1 MKDKLTFI
9 AASAGTGKTYRL
21 VQEVK
26 EAVTEGRAHPGGIVA
41 TTFTRAAANEMQE
54 RLAQAFHEDGLHDE
68 ALALENGLVSTVH
81 GICFQLLSRFAFEA
95 GLSPDV
101 RILAEPEANLL
112 LNHALDEVVEEAMR
126 QELYALASRLSER
139 DERTGQWHWRRDV
152 KSIVETARSND
163 ITFDRLPAMGH
174 ASWGELEQEL
184 GPVTADDLDTL
195 LASRVKEVLAQTAGS
210 TLKNT
215 MAYRNV
221 LRNVARDIHAPWS
234 HWAALL
240 SKKPEKQYHP
250 EAEEIA
256 ALVARVGE
264 HPRLRSDLSRYLEL
278 LFHLAAQVG
287 NHFSALKKERGAA
300 DFTDLEKEALDL
312 LRNHPGVREILAEE
326 IDLLLV
332 DEFQDTSPIQLALFT
347 ELGKLADRIIWVGD
361 VKQSIYGFRHADP
374 ELVFQAVAG
383 AETTHS
389 LEKSWRSVPDL
400 VSLSNRLFA
409 SPFHE
414 RLGLPEEQTTISA
427 HRVAPASWPPAIEL
441 AEISS
446 GEFNK
451 TNKKPKALTVAKK
464 PGLIA
469 DAVEDLLKR
478 STPEVVIKSSITPED
493 CEGTTRAL
501 QPGDLAILVRSGHAA
516 VAIAETLRARG
527 HDVALSGSG
536 LLATPEANLA
546 LACLRRWLDPGDSL
560 AAAEVVALEARHPT
574 EAWLEDRLRYADS
587 LSGAEAADPWLLESS
602 PALVALHEAAD
613 SQPDRLH
620 HSPLVAFDQAVAVA
634 EVERIVSCWGPTTT
648 RSEQRLANLEKLRS
662 TIEEY
667 ETRTTQSGLPATCN
681 GLFGWL
687 ADLAEDEDDQL
698 ARFESRGAIHVGTYH
713 SAKGLEW
720 PVVLLANLEFAVRSR
735 LFGLRVITP
744 QDGALDYDEPLAG
757 RELRRWI
764 SPFADRQNHPLL
776 DHLEASPLGCK
787 AEQDEK
793 NEALRLLYVGFTR
806 ARDRLVLFHEP
817 GKDPAWL
824 AELGEDAVAA
834 LLDPESGVVLQ
845 PGTSPLNVTVNRYQS
860 RSEPEPP
867 APAATLD
874 LPPRS
879 ASQTPREPATLTP
892 SSQSPLEGATIG
904 EILEYGT
911 RIEWTGHPNDRD
923 LGDAMHRILAA
934 EVLHPAHPDR
944 EARIRAILAAFGLEK
959 NLEAAAV
966 AHAVDRYLAFIQ
978 DHFNPTAQR
987 VEVPFTAVNESGQR
1001 ITGFIDHL
1009 LETESGPVIID
1020 HKIFPGKQCD
1030 WEAKALSY
1038 SGQLAL
1044 YRDAVDPDHSPR
1056 TLIHLVTG
1064 GALVPVSL

>member
-9 AASAGTGKTYRL
+9 AASAGTGKTFRL

-26 EAVTEGRAHPGGIVA
+26 EAVLEGRAQPGGIVA

-54 RLAQAFHEDGLHDE
+54 RLAKAFHEDGLHDE

-101 RILAEPEANLL
+101 HILDESEANLL
-112 LNHALDEVVEEAMR
+112 LNHALDEVVEEAVR

-139 DERTGQWHWRRDV
+139 NDRTGQWHWRRDV

-163 ITFDRLPAMGH
+163 IAFDRLPAMGH
-174 ASWGELEQEL
+174 ASWSELEKEL
-184 GPVTADDLDTL
+184 GPVTTDDLDTI
-195 LASRVKEVLAQTAGS
+195 LANRVNEVLAQTADS

-215 MAYRNV
+215 KAYRDV
-221 LRNVARDIHAPWS
+221 LRNIARDIHAPWK
-234 HWAALL
+234 HWAYLL
-240 SKKPEKQYHP
+240 GKKPEVQFHP
-250 EAEEIA
+250 EANEIA
-256 ALVARVGE
+256 AIAARVGE
-264 HPRLRSDLSRYLEL
+264 HPRLRADLSRYLEL
-278 LFHLAAQVG
+278 LFHLAAEVG
-287 NHFSALKKERGAA
+287 NQFTALKKERGAA
-300 DFTDLEKEALDL
+300 DFADLEKEALDL

-332 DEFQDTSPIQLALFT
+332 DEFQDTSPIQLAIFT

-383 AETTHS
+383 AGTTDS
-389 LEKSWRSVPDL
+389 LETSWRSVPDL

-414 RLGLPEEQTTISA
+414 RQGLPEEQTTISA

-446 GEFNK
+446 GAFYNNGNPK
-451 TNKKPKALTVAKK
+451 PLTGPKKAR
-464 PGLIA
+464 LIA
-469 DAVEDLLKR
+469 DAAEDLLQR
-478 STPEVVIKSSITPED
+478 SAPEVVIKSSITPENR
-493 CEGTTRAL
+493 EGITRAL
-501 QPGDLAILVRSGHAA
+501 QPGDLAILVRSGFAA

-546 LACLRRWLDPGDSL
+546 LACLRRWLDPGDSM

-574 EAWLEDRLRYADS
+574 EEWLEDRLRYVDS
-587 LSGAEAADPWLLESS
+587 RSGAEAAEPWLLESS
-602 PALVALHEAAD
+602 PALVALHQASDAQ
-613 SQPDRLH
+613 SARLH
-620 HSPLVAFDQAVAVA
+620 HSPLASFDQAVAVA

-720 PVVLLANLEFAVRSR
+720 PVVLLADLEFAPRSR
-735 LFGLRVITP
+735 LFGLRVITA
-744 QDGALDYDEPLAG
+744 QDGTHDYDQPLAG

-764 SPFADRQNHPLL
+764 PPFADRQKHPLL
-776 DHLEASPLGCK
+776 DHLQASPLGCK
-787 AEQDEK
+787 AKQDEK
-793 NEALRLLYVGFTR
+793 DEALRLLYVGFTR

-824 AELGEDAVAA
+824 AELGDDAVAA

-845 PGTSPLNVTVNRYQS
+845 PDTSPLNVTVNRYQS
-860 RSEPEPP
+860 RPEPEPP
-867 APAATLD
+867 TPATTLD
-874 LPPRS
+874 LPLRS
-879 ASQTPREPATLTP
+879 AAHTPREPAALTP
-892 SSQSPLEGATIG
+892 SAQSPIEGATIG
-904 EILEYGT
+904 EILEYGP

-944 EARIRAILAAFGLEK
+944 EARFRAILAAFSLEK
-959 NLEAAAV
+959 NVDATAV
-966 AHAVDRYLAFIQ
+966 AHAVDRYLAFIE
-978 DHFNPTAQR
+978 DRFKPTAQR
-987 VEVPFTAVNESGQR
+987 VEVPFTVVNEPGQR

-1009 LETESGPVIID
+1009 LETEAGPVIID
-1020 HKIFPGKQCD
+1020 HKIFPGKRSD
-1030 WEAKALSY
+1030 WETKALSY

-1044 YRDAVDPDHSPR
+1044 YRNAVDSNHPPK
-1056 TLIHLVTG
+1056 TLIHFVTSG
-1064 GALVPVSL
+1064 SLVPVEP